1 MSARRPTRELEAHD
15 PLDERQFQLAV
26 RRLAD
31 SLGHGTDASPF
42 LGSGVDYVQS
52 RPYQPGDPVKS
63 IDWRVTARSGRVH
76 VKEYQAPKRM
86 PVWLLVDTSASMCV
100 GSERL
105 TKYAWAVQVAGGL
118 ALAALARVSPVGLMG
133 CGERELD
140 ARPTLSRTRVYL
152 WLHALRHFRT
162 DEQTRLSLRVREL
175 AGVAGNRSLVIVLS
189 DLHDPGALTALKSL
203 AQEHD
208 VVVLQFWDPAE
219 AGRTGGGIFRA
230 SEAETGEGFVSHGR
244 SAWLDREAFGQELRR
259 GAVDH
264 LVLAVD
270 EPFVGKLRGFLARR
284 GLLGRGAR

>member
-1 MSARRPTRELEAHD
+1 MTRRNPSRLEAHD
-15 PLDERQFQLAV
+15 PLDERQFLLAV

-31 SLGHGTDASPF
+31 SLGHGTDPSPF
-42 LGSGVDYVQS
+42 LGTGVDYVQS

-76 VKEYQAPKRM
+76 VKEYQTPKRM
-86 PVWLLVDTSASMCV
+86 PVWLLLDTSASMCV
-100 GSERL
+100 GSGRL

-133 CGERELD
+133 CGEREMD
-140 ARPTLSRTRVYL
+140 ARPTLSRTRVLL
-152 WLHALRHFRT
+152 WLHALRHFHG
-162 DEQTRLSLRVREL
+162 DEQTRLSRRVREL

-189 DLHDPGALTALKSL
+189 DLHDPGALPALKSL

-230 SEAETGEGFVSHGR
+230 SEAETGKEFVGHGR
-244 SAWLDREAFGQELRR
+244 SAWLEPGAFGEELRR

-264 LVLAVD
+264 LVLPVN

>member
-1 MSARRPTRELEAHD
+1 MTRRDPSRLEAHD
-15 PLDERQFQLAV
+15 PLDERQFLLAV

-31 SLGHGTDASPF
+31 SLGHGTDPSPF
-42 LGSGVDYVQS
+42 LGTGVDYVQS

-76 VKEYQAPKRM
+76 VKEYQTPKRM
-86 PVWLLVDTSASMCV
+86 PVWLLLDTSASMCV
-100 GSERL
+100 GSGRL

-133 CGERELD
+133 CGEREMD
-140 ARPTLSRTRVYL
+140 ARPTLSRTRVLL
-152 WLHALRHFRT
+152 WLHALRHFHG
-162 DEQTRLSLRVREL
+162 DEQTRLSRRVREL

-189 DLHDPGALTALKSL
+189 DLHDPGALPALKSL

-230 SEAETGEGFVSHGR
+230 SEAETGKEFVGHGR
-244 SAWLDREAFGQELRR
+244 SAWLEPGAVGEELRR

-264 LVLAVD
+264 LLLPVN

>member
-1 MSARRPTRELEAHD
+1 MTRRDPSRLEAHD
-15 PLDERQFQLAV
+15 PLDERQFLLAV

-31 SLGHGTDASPF
+31 SLGHGTDPSPF
-42 LGSGVDYVQS
+42 LGTGVDYVQS

-76 VKEYQAPKRM
+76 VKEYQTPKRM
-86 PVWLLVDTSASMCV
+86 PVWLLLDTSASMCV
-100 GSERL
+100 GSGRL

-133 CGERELD
+133 CGEREMD
-140 ARPTLSRTRVYL
+140 ARPTLSRTRVLL
-152 WLHALRHFRT
+152 WLHALRHFHG
-162 DEQTRLSLRVREL
+162 DEQTRLSRRVREL

-189 DLHDPGALTALKSL
+189 DLHDPGALPALKSL

-230 SEAETGEGFVSHGR
+230 SEAETGKEFVGHGR
-244 SAWLDREAFGQELRR
+244 SAWLEPGAFGEELRR

-264 LVLAVD
+264 LLLPVN
-270 EPFVGKLRGFLARR
+270 EPLVGKLRGFLARR

>member
-1 MSARRPTRELEAHD
+1 MTRRDPSRLEAHD
-15 PLDERQFQLAV
+15 PLDERQFLLAV

-31 SLGHGTDASPF
+31 SLGHGTDPSPF

-76 VKEYQAPKRM
+76 VKEYQTPKRM
-86 PVWLLVDTSASMCV
+86 PVWLLLDTSASMCV
-100 GSERL
+100 GSGRL

-133 CGERELD
+133 CGEREMD
-140 ARPTLSRTRVYL
+140 ARPTLSRTRVLL
-152 WLHALRHFRT
+152 WLHALRHFHG
-162 DEQTRLSLRVREL
+162 DEQTRLSRRVREL

-189 DLHDPGALTALKSL
+189 DLHDTGALPALKSL

-230 SEAETGEGFVSHGR
+230 SEAETGKEFVGHGR
-244 SAWLDREAFGQELRR
+244 SAWLEPGAFGEDLRR

-264 LVLAVD
+264 LLLPVN

>member
-1 MSARRPTRELEAHD
+1 MHELEAHD
-15 PLDERQFQLAV
+15 PLDERQFLLAV

-31 SLGHGTDASPF
+31 SLGHGTDPSPF

-86 PVWLLVDTSASMCV
+86 PVWLLIDTSASMCV
-100 GSERL
+100 GSGKL
-105 TKYAWAVQVAGGL
+105 TKYAWAVQVAGGI

-140 ARPTLSRTRVYL
+140 VRPTLSRTRVFL
-152 WLHALRHFRT
+152 WLHALRRFRAN
-162 DEQTRLSLRVREL
+162 EQTRLSRRVREL
-175 AGVAGNRSLVIVLS
+175 AGLAENRSLVIVLS
-189 DLHDPGALTALKSL
+189 DLHDPGAIPALKSL

-230 SEAETGEGFVSHGR
+230 AEAETGEGFVTHGR
-244 SAWLDREAFGQELRR
+244 SRWLEREVFGEELRR

-264 LVLAVD
+264 LFLPVN
-270 EPFVGKLRGFLARR
+270 EPLVGRLRGFLGRR